1 MRCARVFEVLVL
13 LVLILTISIPSLGQ
27 NPKDNPLTN
36 ADLVRLVKAGVS
48 ENTILRVMQVSET
61 NFTTSADALI
71 ELKHHHVPDRVI
83 DAMFDTRA
91 GASRAV
97 GNQTEQLT
105 YSSRTVEPRPPGP
118 AKHLPN
124 IDAAIRLNGKMEAK
138 VAVRQNHINVE
149 SGGHPLFS
157 ATWKV
162 KDSH

>member
-1 MRCARVFEVLVL
+1 MRCARVFEAVVL
-13 LVLILTISIPSLGQ
+13 LTLALAICVPSFGQ
-27 NPKDNPLTN
+27 NPKDTPLTN

-61 NFTTSADALI
+61 NFTTSANALI
-71 ELKHHHVPDRVI
+71 ELKHHHVPDRII
-83 DAMFDTRA
+83 DAMLDTGS
-91 GASRAV
+91 GASRAF
-97 GNQTEQLT
+97 GNQTEPLTSDLSRAVQPRQL
-105 YSSRTVEPRPPGP
+105 SV
-118 AKHLPN
+118 KHLPN
-124 IDAAIRLNGKMEAK
+124 IDAAVRLNGKTEAK

>member
-13 LVLILTISIPSLGQ
+13 LALILAISIPSLAQ
-27 NPKDNPLTN
+27 NPQNAPLTN
-36 ADLVRLVKAGVS
+36 ADLVRLVKAGIS
-48 ENTILRVMQVSET
+48 ESTIVRVMQVSET

-83 DAMFDTRA
+83 DAMFDSGA
-91 GASRAV
+91 GAGRAI
-97 GNQTEQLT
+97 GNQTEPLT
-105 YSSRTVEPRPPGP
+105 YSSRAAEPRPLGP
-118 AKHLPN
+118 KHLPN
-124 IDAAIRLNGKMEAK
+124 IDAAVRLNGKTEAK

-162 KDSH
+162 KDSR

>member
-1 MRCARVFEVLVL
+1 MRRPGISEILVL
-13 LVLILTISIPSLGQ
+13 LAVILTISVPALGQ
-27 NPKDNPLTN
+27 SPKDSPLTN

-61 NFTTSADALI
+61 NFTTSANALI
-71 ELKHHHVPDRVI
+71 ELKHHHVPDKVI
-83 DAMFDTRA
+83 DAMLDTRS
-91 GASRAV
+91 GINRAI
-97 GNQTEQLT
+97 GNQTEPLT
-105 YSSRTVEPRPPGP
+105 SDSSRVVQPRTLS

-124 IDAAIRLNGKMEAK
+124 IDAAVRLNGKTEAR

-162 KDSH
+162 NNSH